1 MSLRRAGTVFIEF
14 GVENFRSIKERITL
28 SMVAAKLRDKNESL
42 DENNLVE
49 VSAKLSLLR
58 SAVIY
63 GANASGKSNLLKA
76 LDVMSEIVLNSAR
89 WQAKDKIPAE
99 PFVLNAEF
107 AKKPSGFEIVFLM
120 DGLQY
125 RYGFEVTV
133 KQVVREW
140 LFFVPT
146 NREVPLFLRDEDGIE
161 IRDRFKEGKGFEKST
176 LENNLFLSVVAKFK
190 SGGIADRILD
200 WFSDNCRIL
209 IASNDLGYF
218 PYTIDCIKSG
228 KYKTEILEMVRQFDL
243 GISDILVKQI
253 LKQGFSTTYLVKEPS
268 AVESV
273 NSRELNGTDI
283 PSPYRKGDF
292 NTELRTRHS
301 VLDNEGKAEDEIE
314 LSAKA
319 MESEGTLKLIAL
331 MGPII
336 NILSHGSA
344 LFIDEIDSRF
354 HPAVTAALF
363 QLFNSPRTNPNNA
376 QLICAS
382 HDTSLLDRY
391 LFRRDQINFIEKNR
405 FSASHLYTLADF
417 KMKSLSD
424 RKKTVNTQ
432 ESIERNYLLGRYGAI
447 PYIGFFDEKF
457 LNDWETG
464 HTLVKFEKIA
474 TENLS

>member
-1 MSLRRAGTVFIEF
+1 MFIEF
-14 GVENFRSIKERITL
+14 GVENFRSIRERITL

-42 DENNLVE
+42 DENNVVK

-76 LDVMSEIVLNSAR
+76 LDVMGKIVLNSAR
-89 WQAKDKIPAE
+89 WQAKEKIPAE

-107 AKKPSGFEIVFLM
+107 SKKPSLFEIVFLM
-120 DGLQY
+120 NGLQY

-133 KQVVREW
+133 DQVVREW

-146 NREVPLFLRDEDGIE
+146 NREIPLFLRDEDGID
-161 IRDRFKEGKGFEKST
+161 IRDRFKEGKGYEKST

-200 WFSDNCRIL
+200 WFSNNCRIL
-209 IASNDLGYF
+209 IASSDLGYF
-218 PYTIDCIKSG
+218 PNTIECIESG

-253 LKQGFSTTYLVKEPS
+253 LKQGFSTAYLVKEPS
-268 AVESV
+268 ALESV
-273 NSRELNGTDI
+273 NPRELNGNEI
-283 PSPYRKGDF
+283 PYPYRKGDF

-336 NILSHGSA
+336 EILSHGSA
-344 LFIDEIDSRF
+344 LFIDEIDFRF
-354 HPAVTAALF
+354 HPAITAALF
-363 QLFNSPRTNPNNA
+363 RLFNSPRTNPNNA

-391 LFRRDQINFIEKNR
+391 LFRRDQINFIEKGR
-405 FSASHLYTLADF
+405 FAASRLYSLSEF
-417 KMKSLSD
+417 KMKSLAD
-424 RKKTVNTQ
+424 RAKTVNIQ

-447 PYIGFFDEKF
+447 PYIGFFSEKF
-457 LNDWETG
+457 INGMETG
-464 HTLVKFEKIA
+464 HKPVDLEQNTTKSL
-474 TENLS
+474 T